1 MAYDMRN
8 DLQETLVSKEE
19 IDAIVARLGAEISRD
34 YEGKNPILITV
45 LKGAFIFMA
54 DLCRAITVPC
64 TMDFMSVSSYGNGS
78 TTSGT
83 VRIRKDLDVDIK
95 GQDVIIVEDILD
107 SGVTLSNLIEMLQTR
122 DPASM
127 KLVTLF
133 DKPDRR
139 KAEVTIDY
147 CGMQVPDAF
156 IVGYGLDYAEKYR
169 NLPEVSIL
177 KPEVYTK

>member
-139 KAEVTIDY
+139 KADVTIDD

>member
-1 MAYDMRN
+1 MVYDMRN

-139 KAEVTIDY
+139 KADVTIDY